1 MREHP
6 RLGCGKHLLRS
17 GRDLIDE
24 ADLLGR
30 SGLAPLALEQHLHE
44 RLLQTEHPH
53 GAHDATGAGEQAEG
67 DLGQADFTALRVERD
82 AVVAGERDLESA
94 TQGGAVDSR
103 GHRLAE
109 GLEAVEGC
117 LDAGDL
123 LLEALRIGGCRL
135 DDHVEV
141 GSGEEGLLRA
151 GEHDARDVVL
161 LLLEAVQGLLE
172 VVDEGVVEGVGAAA
186 RVIHGEGD
194 DVVAVLLPAEHVV
207 AHDSPQTRSMMV
219 AMPMPPPMHSVMRP

>member
-6 RLGCGKHLLRS
+6 RLGRGEH
-17 GRDLIDE
+17 
-24 ADLLGR
+24 LLGR
-30 SGLAPLALEQHLHE
+30 AHDLVDEAYLLGGSGLAPLALEQHLHE
-44 RLLQTEHPH
+44 RLLQAEHPDS
-53 GAHDATGAGEQAEG
+53 AHHATGTGEQAEG
-67 DLGQADFTALRVERD
+67 HLGQADLAALGVECD
-82 AVVAGERDLESA
+82 AVVAGQGDLEPAAEGS
-94 TQGGAVDSR
+94 AVDR
-103 GHRLAE
+103 CRDRLAE
-109 GLEAVEGC
+109 GLEAIERR

-123 LLEALRIGGCRL
+123 LLEALGIGRGRL

-141 GSGEEGLLRA
+141 GSSEEGLLRA
-151 GEHDARDVVL
+151 GEHDSRDVVL
-161 LLLEAVQGLLE
+161 LLLETVQGLLE

-186 RVIHGEGD
+186 RVIHREGD